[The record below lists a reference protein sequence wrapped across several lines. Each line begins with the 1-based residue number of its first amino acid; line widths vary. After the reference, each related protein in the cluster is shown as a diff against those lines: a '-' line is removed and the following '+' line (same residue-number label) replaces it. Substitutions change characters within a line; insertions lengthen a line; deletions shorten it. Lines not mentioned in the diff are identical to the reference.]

1 MLMVIDPGLPC
12 RAIYK
17 QTITLL
23 YLKLLEEIRLNIQI
37 YISVEKMQIK
47 EYIPEN
53 RHRNVS
59 TKFV

>member
-1 MLMVIDPGLPC
+1 MLMVIDPGSPC
-12 RAIYK
+12 RAIYT

-23 YLKLLEEIRLNIQI
+23 YLKLLEEIRLDIQI
-37 YISVEKMQIK
+37 CISVEKMKIK